1 MKHYAVVQVRGLLD
15 SPQKVRDTL
24 LMIGLTR
31 KNHCVL
37 VDDRVSYKGMLQLAK
52 DRITW
57 GEVTQDNVEAMLV
70 KRGRTEGNKKLTDDY
85 VKKHSAYKS
94 IKELAAALM
103 KGETTMRD
111 IRGLKPLFRLNS
123 PSKGYE
129 PTKRPWGNG
138 GALGYRGEE
147 INSLLKR
154 MM

>member
-1 MKHYAVVQVRGLLD
+1 
-15 SPQKVRDTL
+15 
-24 LMIGLTR
+24 
-31 KNHCVL
+31 
-37 VDDRVSYKGMLQLAK
+37 
-52 DRITW
+52 
-57 GEVTQDNVEAMLV
+57 VTQDSVEAMLV

-94 IKELAAALM
+94 IKELAAALVN
-103 KGETTMRD
+103 GETTMRD

-138 GALGYRGEE
+138 GALGYRGDA